1 MNNRRFNGINR
12 LIHWAIALD
21 LLFILM
27 TVLLRMGWMN
37 INGVGGIIQKN
48 LATSGTTI
56 SLKEAVAIGKEIR
69 RPMWSLHYIA
79 GYTMIGLYIIRMVN
93 TAIHGVAY
101 QSPFEKTA
109 TVKDKFKAWA
119 YIVFYILLAVSLVT
133 GFMTLNGPKSLHDPM
148 AFIHT
153 KSLYY
158 VVAFIAIHI
167 TGVLIAD
174 AGQEPGIISRMVS
187 GEKRHPS

>member
-1 MNNRRFNGINR
+1 MKTKRFSLVNRV
-12 LIHWAIALD
+12 IHWAIAFD

-37 INGVGGIIQKN
+37 INSVGNIIQKN
-48 LATSGTTI
+48 LAGSGIQI

-93 TAIHGVAY
+93 TAIQGAAY
-101 QSPFEKTA
+101 QSPFDKST
-109 TVKDKFKAWA
+109 TIKDKFKAWA
-119 YIVFYILLAVSLVT
+119 YIVFYVLLAISMFT

-148 AFIHT
+148 SFIHT

-187 GEKRHPS
+187 GEKDQK